1 MTETHLIA
9 VLRRAKFKA
18 VKGGKP
24 IASQNVSAEERAA
37 ADEVRALIP
46 QAIIRWPRGVENSP
60 EIFPLGDSDQET
72 ETIVRKLRRI
82 EKD

>member
-1 MTETHLIA
+1 MTERQLIA

-24 IASQNVSAEERAA
+24 IASRNVSAEERAA

-60 EIFPLGDSDQET
+60 EIFPLGDTDQET
-72 ETIVRKLRRI
+72 AAVMQECGKLR
-82 EKD
+82 KH